1 MSTHVSKRTLPQFTR
16 APLGVLDHWA
26 TIHVRLH
33 SPIHD
38 VDDPTGIPTQGYY
51 RVFGLRAAPNR
62 VRELLTSAVPDGAID
77 WSDSECR
84 VVDPETLDQTIQ
96 RQIRP
101 VVVEGIWYRSGH
113 VFYADSD
120 LDSSDN

>member
-1 MSTHVSKRTLPQFTR
+1 MRRSPRRRASVCWPASTQVSKRTLPQFPP
-16 APLGVLDHWA
+16 APMGVLDYWA

-51 RVFGLRAAPNR
+51 QVFGLRAAPHR
-62 VRELLTSAVPDGAID
+62 VRELLMSAVSDGAID
-77 WSDSECR
+77 WRDSECR

-96 RQIRP
+96 RKVRP
-101 VVVEGIWYRSGH
+101 VVDE
-113 VFYADSD
+113 
-120 LDSSDN
+120 